1 MRHLTILLAGSCA
14 LAAAACASSNNN
26 PPAAS
31 SASITQATNEP
42 NQGPDFAP
50 ASSDGLAAAPRDTR
64 RSQATT
70 KPAPTLSPPSAQ
82 ARNEGETSGTWGSGA
97 EGSSGLNPATGNAAA
112 APEDRSKQA
121 TSDADNTRVNR
132 RDRSGATLT
141 PMDQGPSD
149 ADRKTTRDIRQA
161 VMNDS
166 SLSFTAKNV
175 KIITVDGR
183 VTLRGPVKTEAER
196 TAIEA
201 AARKVVGNGA
211 LVESQLELI
220 Q

>member
-1 MRHLTILLAGSCA
+1 MRHLFIVLAGSTA
-14 LAAAACASSNNN
+14 FAAAACASSTN

-31 SASITQATNEP
+31 SASVAQATSEP
-42 NQGPDFAP
+42 NRGPDFAP
-50 ASSDGLAAAPRDTR
+50 ASNDGLAAAERDTR
-64 RSQATT
+64 GSRAGTQTPTQNLPSTHERSDDTAT
-70 KPAPTLSPPSAQ
+70 
-82 ARNEGETSGTWGSGA
+82 GTWPSGA
-97 EGSSGLNPATGNAAA
+97 EGSSGMNPATGNAAA
-112 APEDRSKQA
+112 AAPVDRTAQA
-121 TSDADNTRVNR
+121 ASDADNTRVNR
-132 RDRSGATLT
+132 RDRGGATLT

-149 ADRKTTRDIRQA
+149 ADRKITRDIRQA

-166 SLSFTAKNV
+166 ALSFTAKNV
-175 KIITVDGR
+175 KIITVGGR

-196 TAIEA
+196 TAIES